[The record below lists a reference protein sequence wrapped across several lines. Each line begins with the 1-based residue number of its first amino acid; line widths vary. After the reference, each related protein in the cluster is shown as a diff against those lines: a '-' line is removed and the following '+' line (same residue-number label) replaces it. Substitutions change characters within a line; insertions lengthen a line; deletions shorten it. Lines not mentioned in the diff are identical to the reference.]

1 MDRLR
6 KTATELETLVLV
18 QLRAVPLCEGALH
31 VTVVAYDDQ
40 RAGATWEVASF
51 DPGTSER
58 QQCEGALCGIIGRL
72 QQDFDI
78 AH

>member
-6 KTATELETLVLV
+6 KTTAELETLVLGE
-18 QLRAVPLCEGALH
+18 LRAIPRCSGARH
-31 VTVVAYDDQ
+31 VTVVAYDDY

-58 QQCEGALCGIIGRL
+58 QQCEAALCGIIGRL

-78 AH
+78 VH